1 MTERSPDIRTPLAR
15 LAFPFLI
22 KPQERVRDDGQK
34 FTEYSCTLLFP
45 KTVDLGVL
53 KTAAID
59 VCKKEWGEKA
69 EGLIKSGL
77 IKTPFLDG
85 DGKQGMNSKTGEPKA
100 GFPGHTFIRAASRN
114 KIAVVDKQRL
124 PITDASEIY
133 PGCYVYAILAAY
145 TWENAKQGK
154 GVSFGLGGVQFAK
167 AGERLGGG
175 GGIDPEKAFDV
186 IEDEGDAPA
195 STKSGDGA
203 AGLFG

>member
-22 KPQERVRDDGQK
+22 KPQEKANDKGEK
-34 FTEYSCTLLFP
+34 FLEYSATLLFP
-45 KTVDLGVL
+45 KTVDLSVL
-53 KTAAID
+53 KLAAAD
-59 VCKKEWGEKA
+59 VCKKEWGDKA
-69 EGLIKSGL
+69 EQWIKDGL

-85 DGKQGMNSKTGEPKA
+85 DGPQGLNKKSGERNA
-100 GFPGHTFIRAASRN
+100 GYAGHTFIRTASRQ
-114 KIAVVDKQRL
+114 VVSLVNQRRE
-124 PITDASEIY
+124 PIRAANDLY
-133 PGCYVYAILAAY
+133 YGCYVYAIVNAY
-145 TWENAKQGK
+145 TWTNDKGGK
-154 GVSFGLGGVQFAK
+154 GVSFGLGGVQLAK